1 MEEIKSPYEEKVPST
16 KGGNFFERAIAF
28 LGNTYDK
35 VNKFFK
41 NGKFEAMCRKPE
53 TYFYPFLIIGT
64 HFIIMLGRYFY
75 CLAWIRPNVITWNPA
90 YVIFAAGAPFI
101 IWAMSTMCEKFD
113 SHGMKR
119 VLLWVCVINAL
130 FTVCEIPWFIMYRL
144 LVTRIMTIRVAG
156 SMTQG
161 MVVNLARIALIVAVL
176 IPFLII
182 FFPVK
187 KSLTDEGVKKAV
199 GDFKLNNV
207 VDMRRDKEVAYDI
220 HIMKEAEGLGKK
232 LVLKQQDLFTHAM
245 LLGPSGT
252 GKTSTSITP
261 MIIDILDRKC
271 RNRIERQ
278 KRIDRMLVDKK
289 AYISKTFLYKPD
301 EYDVKPYPEYK
312 EEFEQIYV
320 DYPDAGIT
328 MVSPN
333 DGIGDAVVDLCKVC
347 NVDVQMVDPE
357 KYYDDAIHMGLNP
370 FFVPLGLGDIQ
381 RTVRIV
387 TNARNFSEI
396 LISVNEAGGS
406 GGGDQYFRDLNT
418 SVTTNI
424 AGTVMTYKALLGEQ
438 ATLGD
443 VKECIND
450 FKALYEMA
458 KLINERLALGL
469 TIQNPDEVSNNL
481 SKSSKTMQDLDASDV
496 QKRKEEAKERQRR
509 EAERGAS
516 EEGIAGASTENI
528 KKGIESYKRPL
539 RDMVRYVNDEL
550 FVNGTKMYDQSRGL
564 RNILNEMVSHPDV
577 YDVLNVE
584 EGYIDFD
591 RNFDRCA
598 ITVVDTAV
606 MLGKKASSALGLF
619 YLLNFSDAVQ
629 RRYRDKKHPRLTQP
643 HFLIVDEAAQYTH
656 AFMSQSVSLFRQYKV
671 ACFYAFQSLLQMDA
685 NANFRDI
692 KGSLLQVGNI
702 ITYGR
707 LGEDEMKTFE
717 TLAGEKKVT
726 QYQQSVS
733 SSSLLAD
740 NASSSVGERTQEVV
754 EAVSSKTDLRYK
766 NFKEATWFRYV
777 DGNVLPPLNVMLDF
791 ADMHF
796 FDALHYEKTDY
807 SDSAYDRFREDDI
820 VEAEAVEEEPGT
832 EKSATYDEEEK
843 ILTRAERYARK
854 YGRPEKATNS
864 IVREDNDSAE
874 KRVELEKKGEPA
886 YKMPEFGDYEELT
899 EETMYEPKTD
909 KMSVKRNDADSAQI
923 HVPIAEG
930 FDEIDPFEEP
940 ATVEAAQEG
949 GEEDDFDPFL

>member
-1 MEEIKSPYEEKVPST
+1 MEEQFAKPSNA
-16 KGGNFFERAIAF
+16 KGGNFFERAVAF

-35 VNKFFK
+35 INKFFK
-41 NGKFEAMCRKPE
+41 NGKFEAMCRKSD

-64 HFIIMLGRYFY
+64 HFIIMIGRYLF
-75 CLAWIRPNVITWNPA
+75 CLAWIRPNIITWNPA

-119 VLLWVCVINAL
+119 ALLWVCVINAL
-130 FTVCEIPWFIMYRL
+130 FTVCEIPWYVAYRL

-176 IPFLII
+176 IPFLLILM
-182 FFPVK
+182 PVK
-187 KSLTDEGVKKAV
+187 KSLTDEGVKKAI

-207 VDMRRDKEVAYDI
+207 VDMRRDKDVAYDI
-220 HIMKEAEGLGKK
+220 HIMKEAEGYGRK
-232 LVLKQQDLFTHAM
+232 LVLKQHDLFMHAM

-278 KRIDRMLVDKK
+278 KRIERMLVDKK
-289 AYISKTFLYKPD
+289 AYITRTFLSKPD
-301 EYDVKPYPEYK
+301 EYDVKPYAQYK
-312 EEFEQIYV
+312 EEFNQIYV

-333 DGIGDAVVDLCKVC
+333 AGIGDAAVELCKAC
-347 NVDVQMVDPE
+347 NVDVLMVDPD
-357 KYYDDAIHMGLNP
+357 KYYEDATHMGLNP
-370 FFVPLGLGDIQ
+370 FFVPLGLSDIQ

-387 TNARNFSEI
+387 ENARNFSEI
-396 LISVNEAGGS
+396 LISVNEASGS

-424 AGTVMTYKALLGEQ
+424 AGTVMTYKALLGQQ

-458 KLINERLALGL
+458 KLINERLGLGL
-469 TIQNPDEVSNNL
+469 TIQNPDDVSSGRNNKNQSQPEL
-481 SKSSKTMQDLDASDV
+481 DKSDIDRRKQEARERERRAAEAAS
-496 QKRKEEAKERQRR
+496 
-509 EAERGAS
+509 S
-516 EEGIAGASTENI
+516 EEGIASVTPESI

-577 YDVLNVE
+577 YDILNVE
-584 EGYIDFD
+584 EGYIDYD
-591 RNFDRCA
+591 RNLNRCA
-598 ITVVDTAV
+598 ITVVNTSV
-606 MLGKKASSALGLF
+606 KLGKKASSALGLF
-619 YLLNFSDAVQ
+619 FLLNFNDAVQ
-629 RRYRDKKHPRLTQP
+629 RRYNDNKHPRQTQT

-656 AFMSQSVSLFRQYKV
+656 SFMSQSVNLWRQYRV
-671 ACFYAFQSLLQMDA
+671 SAIYAFQTLLQMDA

-707 LGEDEMKTFE
+707 LGEEEMKTFE

-726 QYQQSVS
+726 QYQMSIT

-740 NASSSVGERTQEVV
+740 NASSNVGERTQEVT

-766 NFKEATWFRYV
+766 NFKEATWFRSV

-796 FDALHYEKTDY
+796 FDALHYENTDY
-807 SDSAYDRFREDDI
+807 SDEAYDKYREDEI
-820 VEAEAVEEEPGT
+820 VEAEAVEEVE
-832 EKSATYDEEEK
+832 EKEVKETPEEEP
-843 ILTRAERYARK
+843 LQGLSRAERYARK
-854 YGRPEKATNS
+854 YGRPYKETNS
-864 IVREDNDSAE
+864 IVREDNNSAGN
-874 KRVELEKKGEPA
+874 KVNLQKNVEPV
-886 YKMPEFGDYEELT
+886 YQMPEYGDFEELT
-899 EETMYEPKTD
+899 EETMYTPKTE
-909 KMSVKRNDADSAQI
+909 KMSVKRTDDDSASI
-923 HVPIAEG
+923 YVPVSEG
-930 FDEIDPFEEP
+930 FDEIDPFEEK
-940 ATVEAAQEG
+940 AEADVPGE